1 MQIAIDGPSG
11 AGKSTLAKMLAEKL
25 GFVYIDTG
33 AMYRTV
39 ALYCV
44 KNSIDTS
51 NFEAVVN
58 ALEKID
64 IDIKYT
70 KDGQNMLLN
79 GVNVTGEIRTPEIS
93 KGASAVAVIK
103 EVRSFLVEIQRNMAK
118 KTDVIMDGRD
128 IGTNVLPDAEIKI
141 FLTASAKS
149 RAMRRYK
156 ELVEK
161 GIKTDFDTILDD
173 MIKRDKNDSER
184 EYAPLRAA
192 EDAIVVDTTEYNL
205 EESFEVLLKTIKEN
219 GGEINV

>member
-70 KDGQNMLLN
+70 KDGQNMFLN

-161 GIKTDFDTILDD
+161 GIKTEFDTILDD

-184 EYAPLRAA
+184 ECAPLRAA

>member
-70 KDGQNMLLN
+70 KDGQNMFLN

-141 FLTASAKS
+141 FLTASAES

-161 GIKTDFDTILDD
+161 GIKTDFDTILDE

>member
-70 KDGQNMLLN
+70 KDGQNMFLN

-128 IGTNVLPDAEIKI
+128 IGTNVLPDAEN
-141 FLTASAKS
+141 L
-149 RAMRRYK
+149 
-156 ELVEK
+156 
-161 GIKTDFDTILDD
+161 FDRL
-173 MIKRDKNDSER
+173 
-184 EYAPLRAA
+184 
-192 EDAIVVDTTEYNL
+192 
-205 EESFEVLLKTIKEN
+205 
-219 GGEINV
+219 